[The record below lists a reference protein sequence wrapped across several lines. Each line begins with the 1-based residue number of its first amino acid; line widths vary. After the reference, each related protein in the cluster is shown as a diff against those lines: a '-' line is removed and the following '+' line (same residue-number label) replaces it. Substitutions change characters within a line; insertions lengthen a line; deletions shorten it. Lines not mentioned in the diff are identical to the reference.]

1 MRDRAA
7 FGAAASGWGRL
18 SALAG
23 VLMLSLLSLLS
34 LLPPPQPAS
43 HETSGAPSRANDT
56 RLEYWF

>member
-23 VLMLSLLSLLS
+23 VLMLSLLS